1 MSRSIVHLRLNGD
14 VTDSI
19 GTYSSTSTTVTWD
32 TGKIASCA
40 VCVSGDNSYLSN
52 VQSDCTWLDGKNPNV
67 TAFSIMAWI
76 KPADLVSTSSIYM
89 EVGSGAGSNQRF
101 YVGNSSAKW
110 RLGFGANG
118 FSGDTAGTSTITTG
132 WTHVCIVSN
141 TSTSSGDLYIN
152 GAYDHSR
159 AYGGTYTL
167 QSSNFGYSHYTGSDA
182 TGGSVDDMR
191 VYDYALSATEIA
203 YLYNAGNGTEMEIM
217 KLNTTYPSY
226 VNGVSRKSIAFIN
239 GL

>member
-1 MSRSIVHLRLNGD
+1 LNGD
-14 VTDSI
+14 ATDSI
-19 GTYSSTSTTVTWD
+19 GVYSALANTVVWD
-32 TGKIASCA
+32 TGKIGQGATCQ
-40 VCVSGDNSYLSN
+40 SGDNVTLSN
-52 VQSDCTWLDGKNPNV
+52 VQSDCTWLDDKDPNV

-76 KPADLVSTSSIYM
+76 KPANLTSTSSIYM
-89 EVGSGAGSNQRF
+89 EIGGGAGTSQRF
-101 YVGNSSAKW
+101 YVGNNSAKW

-118 FSGDTAGTSTITTG
+118 FSGDTAATLIVTTE

-152 GAYDHSR
+152 GTYDHSR
-159 AYGGTYTL
+159 AYGGTFTL
-167 QSSNFGYSHYTGSDA
+167 QNTNFGYSHYVGSDS
-182 TGGSVDDMR
+182 TGGTVDDMR
-191 VYDYALSATEIA
+191 VYDYALSADEIA

-226 VNGVSRKSIAFIN
+226 VNGVSRQSIAFIN